1 MPAQLKTLG
10 VADSKINTSFVANS
24 VKARE
29 AFVADF
35 AKERGDLK
43 GAIAELGVYRGDF
56 ARQMNAHFPNKT
68 FYLLDTF
75 EGFAR
80 EDVNDSETMGS
91 AVGAKHFANTSVDL
105 VLSKM
110 PHPENC
116 KVVAGFF
123 PDTAAQITEQDF
135 LLVNL
140 DCDLYAP
147 ILAGLEFFYP
157 RMVTGGVI
165 LVHEYFSTGYLGVQ
179 KAVNEFFEKNRL
191 PFWHK
196 MPIGDQLSVAIL
208 KIPR

>member
-1 MPAQLKTLG
+1 M
-10 VADSKINTSFVANS
+10 ANS

-56 ARQMNAHFPNKT
+56 AQQMKAHFPNKT

-80 EDVNDSETMGS
+80 EDLNDSEKMGS

-123 PDTAAQITEQDF
+123 PDTAAQITERDF

-179 KAVNEFFEKNRL
+179 KAVNEFFEKIIYLFGTKCPSGIN
-191 PFWHK
+191 
-196 MPIGDQLSVAIL
+196 
-208 KIPR
+208 